1 MDGTTILLIMLILI
15 AIGLGTTTGSR
26 SGGIIVKDNPASK
39 KPKIGA
45 APQPLK
51 PKRNKQGRTKEE
63 QELHEWLEDN
73 PR

>member
-1 MDGTTILLIMLILI
+1 MEGILI
-15 AIGLGTTTGSR
+15 VLAILALIALGRTTGVGSR
-26 SGGIIVKDNPASK
+26 RGGYIVKDNPASK

-63 QELHEWLEDN
+63 QELHEWMEDN